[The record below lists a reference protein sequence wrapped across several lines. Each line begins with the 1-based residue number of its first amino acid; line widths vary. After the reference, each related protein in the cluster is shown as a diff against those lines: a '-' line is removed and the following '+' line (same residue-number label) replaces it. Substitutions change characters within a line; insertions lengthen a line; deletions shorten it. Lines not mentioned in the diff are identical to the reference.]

1 MQLLLYRI
9 GDSTKIRF
17 LINVRF
23 RVIYST
29 VLPKGIP
36 QRQKWMIHME
46 EIMQM
51 ILGNAKFQLGQ
62 VVSTP
67 AVLETFNP
75 CRPQTAFPKP

>member
-51 ILGNAKFQLGQ
+51 ILGTQNSSSDRWFRPLLYWKL
-62 VVSTP
+62 STP
-67 AVLETFNP
+67 AD
-75 CRPQTAFPKP
+75 RKRHS